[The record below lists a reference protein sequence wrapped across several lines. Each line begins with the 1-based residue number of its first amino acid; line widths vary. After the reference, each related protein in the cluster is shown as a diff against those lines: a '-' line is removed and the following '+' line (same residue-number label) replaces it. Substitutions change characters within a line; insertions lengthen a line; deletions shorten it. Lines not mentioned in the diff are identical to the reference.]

1 MRRLVWWAVV
11 LGGVGLGL
19 WAASAAVGSYLRERA
34 RVNWREADVTRGAV
48 VAVVNST
55 GTVKPVQ
62 SVSVGTFVS
71 GPIASIPVD
80 FNDEVKK
87 GQLMAKID
95 PRIYAASVAQARAF
109 LANQLAGVER
119 AKAQLQQ
126 ARNDEA
132 RSRAL
137 RGENRTFISDAEMD
151 QYKYKRMTAE
161 AELDLAV
168 SAVDQARAAL
178 DTTEANLGYTDI
190 KSPVDGVIIDRKID
204 PGQTVAASFQTPELF
219 IVAPDLRKEVRV
231 FASVDEADI
240 GLIREAQ
247 RTGQPA
253 RFTVDAYPDDL
264 FAGTIYQI
272 RQNSTTTQNV
282 VTYPVVVS
290 APNADLKLLPG
301 MTASLSF
308 QVGAV
313 KNVLRVPNAALRF
326 YPQREQV
333 RPEDRKL
340 LESAAGSAGAPGA
353 GPSDQDQSDTNLSA
367 DDKAEARR
375 RRSRRHVWVV
385 DGEVLRAVPVETGLS
400 DSKNTQLISG
410 ELKEGDKLVTGVQP
424 KN

>member
-1 MRRLVWWAVV
+1 MKRLVRWVII
-11 LGGVGLGL
+11 LGGLGL
-19 WAASAAVGSYLRERA
+19 VGAAVVGPAAAWLRERS
-34 RVNWREADVTRGAV
+34 RVNYREAEVTRGAV

-71 GPIASIPVD
+71 GPIATIPVD
-80 FNDEVKK
+80 FNAEVKK
-87 GQLMAKID
+87 GDVMATID
-95 PRIYAASVAQARAF
+95 PRIYEAAVAHDRAY
-109 LANQLAGVER
+109 LANQRAGVER

-132 RSRAL
+132 RSLAL
-137 RGENRTFISDAEMD
+137 RAENRTFISDAEMD
-151 QYKYKRMTAE
+151 QFKYKRMTLE
-161 AELDLAV
+161 AELALAET
-168 SAVDQARAAL
+168 AVNQARASL
-178 DTTEANLGYTDI
+178 DTSEANLGYTKI
-190 KSPVDGVIIDRKID
+190 VAPVDGVVIDRKVD

-219 IVAPDLRKEVRV
+219 VVAPDMRKEMRV

-240 GLIREAQ
+240 GQIREAQ

-264 FAGTIYQI
+264 FTGTIFQI

-290 APNADLKLLPG
+290 APNPDLKLLPG

-308 QVGAV
+308 QVGEA
-313 KNVLRVPNAALRF
+313 KDVLRVPNAALRF

-340 LESAAGSAGAPGA
+340 LEVAASATEN
-353 GPSDQDQSDTNLSA
+353 DQDRSDTNLSA
-367 DDKAEARR
+367 ADKAEVRR
-375 RRSRRHVWVV
+375 RRNRRHVWVV
-385 DGEVLRAVPVETGLS
+385 DGEWLRAVEVVTGLS
-400 DSKNTQLISG
+400 DSKNAELVSG
-410 ELKEGDKLVTGVQP
+410 ELHEGDKLVTGVQP